1 MRPNT
6 VKKIIYKTDDKIK
19 ELNEI
24 EFYEAQK
31 NVSKEILNTLENIE
45 GESINYNGVNFEPEP
60 EHLEWIVWRAF
71 LAINSFNNE
80 IKKTRSFPIDENFL
94 PTHQAA
100 SGKEDLFFDFDEYCL
115 IVNVTFKT
123 GGSQLRAEI
132 DTVFRHTANKM
143 SKYKNKPVYCLF
155 LAPQISINLSNS
167 FKGNYFFSENKKI
180 SGNNIPIS
188 IQQFTKLFSELFH
201 KKKLLNPIILKDIF
215 DKMLKNK
222 DNQKTNE
229 WLTYINNI
237 INSQVKTYEPKIQ
250 KN

>member
-1 MRPNT
+1 M
-6 VKKIIYKTDDKIK
+6 
-19 ELNEI
+19 L
-24 EFYEAQK
+24 
-31 NVSKEILNTLENIE
+31 
-45 GESINYNGVNFEPEP
+45 
-60 EHLEWIVWRAF
+60 HLKQ
-71 LAINSFNNE
+71 S
-80 IKKTRSFPIDENFL
+80 
-94 PTHQAA
+94 
-100 SGKEDLFFDFDEYCL
+100 
-115 IVNVTFKT
+115 
-123 GGSQLRAEI
+123 GSQLRDEI

-167 FKGNYFFSENKKI
+167 FKGNYFFSENKEI
-180 SGNNIPIS
+180 SGNIVPMS

-222 DNQKTNE
+222 EKQKTNE

-237 INSQVKTYEPKIQ
+237 INTQVKTYEPKIQ